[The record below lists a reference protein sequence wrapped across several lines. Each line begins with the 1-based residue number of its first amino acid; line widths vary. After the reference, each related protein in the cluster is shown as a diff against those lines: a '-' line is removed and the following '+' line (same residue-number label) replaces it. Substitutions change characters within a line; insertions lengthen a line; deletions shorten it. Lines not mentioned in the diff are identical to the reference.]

1 MVFRDYCIVV
11 LGKSDGVL
19 MEIVNISDNKPKI
32 LPAKGI
38 VICTFNSV
46 ADAKE
51 LEDYFTSLGRTFFL
65 FEVGADNTG
74 YNITNKEVHQG
85 LFAEIESKDNDLS
98 DKSKS
103 LLNTILDSI
112 PFTFPTSGNTPDV
125 NLRLETK
132 EIKTET
138 KKVFKEELYKNLSN
152 KEKIDIINEILDK
165 GHENMDEYDKKVLK
179 VLSKNR

>member
-11 LGKSDGVL
+11 LGKSDGAL

-38 VICTFNSV
+38 LICTFNSV
-46 ADAKE
+46 ADANE
-51 LEDYFTSLGRTFFL
+51 LEDYFTSLGRSFFL

-74 YNITNKEVHQG
+74 YNLTNKEVHEG
-85 LFAEIESKDNDLS
+85 LFGEIESKDNDLS

-103 LLNTILDSI
+103 LLNAIQESVSFQPI
-112 PFTFPTSGNTPDV
+112 SGNTPETNTRVDK
-125 NLRLETK
+125 ETK
-132 EIKTET
+132 AET
-138 KKVFKEELYKNLSN
+138 KKVFIEESYENLSRE
-152 KEKIDIINEILDK
+152 EKIDLINEILDK

-179 VLSKNR
+179 ALSKTK